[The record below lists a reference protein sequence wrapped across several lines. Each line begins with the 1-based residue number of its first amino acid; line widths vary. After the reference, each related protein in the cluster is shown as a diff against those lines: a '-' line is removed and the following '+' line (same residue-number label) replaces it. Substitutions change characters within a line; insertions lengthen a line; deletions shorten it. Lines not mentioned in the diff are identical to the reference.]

1 MKRKVLVER
10 IARSTQQSPLVVQK
24 VLREFVKVLAEALKN
39 GEVITISGLGQ
50 FKSKLTKPKIGR
62 NPKTGE
68 AVPIPERKKISFRPT
83 DWIRKYVNE

>member
-10 IARSTQQSPLVVQK
+10 IARNTQQSPLVVQK

-50 FKSKLTKPKIGR
+50 FKAKLTKPKIGR

>member
-50 FKSKLTKPKIGR
+50 FKAKLTKPKIGR

>member
-10 IARSTQQSPLVVQK
+10 IARNTQQSPLFVQK

-50 FKSKLTKPKIGR
+50 FKAKLTKPKIGR

>member
-10 IARSTQQSPLVVQK
+10 IARNTQQSPLFVQK

-50 FKSKLTKPKIGR
+50 FKAKLTKPKIGR

-68 AVPIPERKKISFRPT
+68 VVPIPERKKISFRPT

>member
-10 IARSTQQSPLVVQK
+10 IARNTQQSSLVVQK

-50 FKSKLTKPKIGR
+50 FKAKLTKPKIGR

>member
-10 IARSTQQSPLVVQK
+10 IARNTQQSPLVVQK

>member
-10 IARSTQQSPLVVQK
+10 IARNTQQSPLVVQK

-39 GEVITISGLGQ
+39 GEVITILGLGQ
-50 FKSKLTKPKIGR
+50 FKAKLTKPKIGR

-83 DWIRKYVNE
+83 DWIRKYVNG

>member
-10 IARSTQQSPLVVQK
+10 IARNTQQSPLVVQK

-50 FKSKLTKPKIGR
+50 FKAKLTKPKIGR

-83 DWIRKYVNE
+83 DWIRKYVNG

>member
-10 IARSTQQSPLVVQK
+10 IAINTQQSPLFVQK

-50 FKSKLTKPKIGR
+50 FKAKLTKPKIGR

-68 AVPIPERKKISFRPT
+68 VVPIPERKKISFRPT